1 MNSLSSVIDASSVY
15 GSDEATNKKLRMN
28 VDGLLK
34 VNTNY
39 TDELL
44 PMFNGSVTAGEMR
57 LKESPTL
64 TSLHTIFLRSAAF
77 FKKHCLD
84 QTCSF
89 QTDVIKP

>member
-57 LKESPTL
+57 LTF
-64 TSLHTIFLRSAAF
+64 LHTIFLRSAAF